1 MSEKAKEKTKAIT
14 TLVILIITLVNASL
28 QMLGYNTIPFAP
40 EKVELFISLVST
52 FVVSI
57 YAWWKNQNVTR
68 AAREAQR
75 VLDAKKGK

>member
-1 MSEKAKEKTKAIT
+1 MSEKANEKTKAIA
-14 TLVILIITLVNASL
+14 TLVILVITLVNQAL
-28 QMLGYNTIPFAP
+28 QLLGYSTIPFAP
-40 EKVELFISLVST
+40 EKVELFISMGAT

-75 VLDAKKGK
+75 VLDMKKQK